1 MDDDGFE
8 DFSDDEPEPAPAPAP
23 APAPEPSGAFP
34 EEDRSMIP
42 SLGADERAK
51 LEAAFDRF
59 TEGDPSR
66 GMAGAQLVEVTA
78 KTGLDQ
84 RDLSAMWQLV
94 ATPGSP
100 TLARDDFCL
109 FMHILR
115 HRANGGELPASM
127 SRDDRARIFAESGG
141 ERPVE
146 PAAAAAAAAPA
157 PPPASPIVVVVESF
171 GGIKDG
177 SKLAN
182 MNVAVT
188 LVDADGEP
196 LEPTT
201 TTPMG
206 AATAK
211 SDGRVVF
218 EAPVT
223 TRATHGSLPA
233 GSAML
238 FELRHFKAKE
248 KKMSVKCW
256 AFAPAEDIAPGARG
270 EYPTLTKPT
279 DPKRKKT
286 THFTKG
292 APDVRVRFA

>member
-1 MDDDGFE
+1 M
-8 DFSDDEPEPAPAPAP
+8 
-23 APAPEPSGAFP
+23 
-34 EEDRSMIP
+34 
-42 SLGADERAK
+42 
-51 LEAAFDRF
+51 
-59 TEGDPSR
+59 
-66 GMAGAQLVEVTA
+66 TA

-100 TLARDDFCL
+100 TLSRDDFSL
-109 FMHILR
+109 FMH
-115 HRANGGELPASM
+115 
-127 SRDDRARIFAESGG
+127 
-141 ERPVE
+141 
-146 PAAAAAAAAPA
+146 PAAPRQRRSTSRVD
-157 PPPASPIVVVVESF
+157 ASRRPGSLAGRERATRRTTRRTTVDDPSNDPSSPSKHQPTHRGRRGDF

-182 MNVAVT
+182 MHVAGAGGRGRRAAGPAT
-188 LVDADGEP
+188 A
-196 LEPTT
+196 
-201 TTPMG
+201 PMG

-211 SDGRVVF
+211 RDGRVVF
-218 EAPVT
+218 DAPVT
-223 TRATHGSLPA
+223 TRATHGSLPPGA
-233 GSAML
+233 AML

-279 DPKRKKT
+279 DPTRKKT
-286 THFTKG
+286 RRFNKG

>member
-1 MDDDGFE
+1 M
-8 DFSDDEPEPAPAPAP
+8 
-23 APAPEPSGAFP
+23 
-34 EEDRSMIP
+34 
-42 SLGADERAK
+42 
-51 LEAAFDRF
+51 
-59 TEGDPSR
+59 
-66 GMAGAQLVEVTA
+66 TA

-100 TLARDDFCL
+100 TLSRDDFSL

-115 HRANGGELPASM
+115 HRANGGALPASM
-127 SRDDRARIFAESGG
+127 SRDDREKIFAESGG

-146 PAAAAAAAAPA
+146 RPVETVEKPPAA
-157 PPPASPIVVVVESF
+157 PIVVVVESF

-188 LVDADGEP
+188 LVDADGGP
-196 LEPTT
+196 LEPAA

-211 SDGRVVF
+211 QDGRVVF
-218 EAPVT
+218 DAPVT
-223 TRATHGSLPA
+223 TRATHGSLPPGA
-233 GSAML
+233 AML

-279 DPKRKKT
+279 DPTRKKT
-286 THFTKG
+286 RRFNKG